1 MMVGMKKRESRSRRS
16 RNAPL
21 VLQGFSAQAMQTL
34 QIPILPTHKNSSPN
48 QQISIFHG
56 RLGKLM

>member
-1 MMVGMKKRESRSRRS
+1 MKKRESRSRRS